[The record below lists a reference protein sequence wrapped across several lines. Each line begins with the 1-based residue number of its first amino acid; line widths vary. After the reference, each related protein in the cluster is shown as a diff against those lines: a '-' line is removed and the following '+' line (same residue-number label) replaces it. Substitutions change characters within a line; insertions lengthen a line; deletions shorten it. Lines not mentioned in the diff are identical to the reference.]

1 MKHAADFHAIDPS
14 EDLATDT
21 VELAPGEAK
30 EIEILARRISDCR
43 GHLPLHHPDLI
54 EAVEVEAG
62 RLPVA
67 VAGALARYRE
77 HGTGSGVLLLKGL
90 PVDEPLPPTPENGA
104 HPGDWTDL
112 AISTVTELMVMSRL
126 GAVIAYA
133 DEKAGRLVQDVCPVR
148 GAETRQENTG
158 SRLLELHTEDGFH
171 PHKPAFIG
179 LSCLRQ
185 DHEGSALTVAGSIR
199 AVLPVLPAETVE
211 VLRRPLFRI
220 RLSSSFTGGGVSRY
234 SALMPVLSGPRD
246 DPEMCV
252 DFHAMESFDERGTGA
267 LNLLRDHLLQ
277 ALIGVAMEPGDLL
290 IVDNRVAVHG
300 RTGFVPRHDGRD
312 RWLRRCFAVTDIR
325 ASRGSRPPGSRV
337 HEPL

>member
-1 MKHAADFHAIDPS
+1 MS
-14 EDLATDT
+14 
-21 VELAPGEAK
+21 
-30 EIEILARRISDCR
+30 
-43 GHLPLHHPDLI
+43 HPNLI

-62 RLPVA
+62 RLPATVA
-67 VAGALARYRE
+67 SSLTRYRE
-77 HGTGSGVLLLKGL
+77 YGTGSGVLLLKGL
-90 PVDEPLPPTPENGA
+90 PVDEPLPPTPEDGA
-104 HPGDWTDL
+104 YAGEWTDL

-158 SRLLELHTEDGFH
+158 SSLLELHTEDGFH
-171 PHKPAFIG
+171 PNKPAFIG

-199 AVLPVLPAETVE
+199 AVLPDLPPQTVE

-220 RLSSSFTGGGVSRY
+220 RLSSSFTGGEAPRY
-234 SALMPVLSGPRD
+234 SSLMPVLSGPRD
-246 DPEMCV
+246 DPDMCV
-252 DFHAMESFDERGTGA
+252 DFHAMESFDERGTRA
-267 LNLLRDHLLQ
+267 LQLLRDHLLQ

-290 IVDNRVAVHG
+290 IVDNRLAVHG

-325 ASRGSRPPGSRV
+325 ASRGSRPPKSRV